1 MRDLMADYKKA
12 MGGGGSSSTLMQ
24 MMMQQTTTTPKNGK
38 GAKKD
43 AKENQIDTSSQP
55 KKQKEEKVDDKTAQ
69 EYYQAFNFEQS
80 VRTFTDFLQAKMQPQ
95 NQLILPN
102 STVINEGSYQFYL

>member
-1 MRDLMADYKKA
+1 L
-12 MGGGGSSSTLMQ
+12 
-24 MMMQQTTTTPKNGK
+24 
-38 GAKKD
+38 
-43 AKENQIDTSSQP
+43 QP

-69 EYYQAFNFEQS
+69 EYFQAFNFEQS

-102 STVINEGSYQFYL
+102 STVINEGSYQFYLQGR